1 MPNSLK
7 LSQSFLREVGGWVGK
22 HPYRVL
28 SLRIV
33 KLPTLT
39 YPRRVAIRLTGWGA
53 IHPTERKGGK
63 QKSKISLVIISISA
77 TSFTTSD

>member
-1 MPNSLK
+1 
-7 LSQSFLREVGGWVGK
+7 
-22 HPYRVL
+22 
-28 SLRIV
+28 V